1 MGLLLIPSVSN
12 KTVTVDTYEKT
23 DNRGN
28 TKRTVDYFTE
38 LEMIFTWVNAEKPDE
53 KIECKWYGQGVDTAG
68 EKGVGKALT
77 YAEKYFMLKFFNIP
91 TDNDDPDSFQSKQ
104 DDNPPKPEAP
114 PKQQKPSTK
123 KSGTIS
129 EAQARRMFAIAGN
142 PKLVQDLLTAKGYA
156 RSTDVKVSEY
166 EAICKELEKKGVK

>member
-1 MGLLLIPSVSN
+1 LLIPSVTE
-12 KTVTVDTYEKT
+12 KAVTVDTYEKA
-23 DNRGN
+23 DAKGN

-38 LEMIFTWVNAEKPDE
+38 LEMMFTWVNAEKPEE

-91 TDNDDPDSFQSKQ
+91 TDKDDPDSFQSKQ
-104 DDNPPKPEAP
+104 DDDPPKPKAP
-114 PKQQKPSTK
+114 PKQTQSKP

-142 PKLVQDLLTAKGYA
+142 PKLVQDLLAAKGYTK
-156 RSTDVKVSEY
+156 STDVKVSEY
-166 EAICKELEKKGVK
+166 EAICKELEQKKGAK